1 MFDLTPDV
9 RDARD
14 SARGADPDARDS
26 ARGVNPGPSDAG
38 DRALE
43 GAFLP
48 ATLERFAHLTPRAR
62 LATALGVAV
71 IASLLRILL
80 VPLMGLE
87 SPYVTLFPA
96 VMFVAL
102 LVGITPGIVAA
113 AAVTVAT
120 EAWLGR
126 ATGFVRPGSADL
138 ARFAILVLSAAVLGR
153 VGARLRAVHTSLRRA
168 NAELRA
174 VDLARSETVARLRR
188 LADELQAGRAQARE
202 REARFRAITEAMP
215 QIVCVLAPDGS
226 PEYVN
231 AQWMGF
237 SGLTLA
243 ETVRAG
249 WALIVHPDD
258 LALVRDCR
266 RRALETGAPQ
276 EVELR
281 YRAASGSYRWFL
293 SRLAPVRGANGR
305 VVRFVGA
312 AMDITTRKEAEEALR
327 DADRRKTEFL
337 AMLSHELRNPL
348 APIRNSVY
356 VLAHA
361 DPTGEGARR
370 ARAVIER
377 QSEHLTRLV
386 DDLLDVTRIARGK
399 IDLRRAHVDLRDLV
413 RRAGE
418 DLRSTLESRGLVLSV
433 ELPPEPVL
441 ADADTTR
448 LEQVV
453 GNLLQNASKFTPR
466 GGRVTL
472 ALAHEGGE
480 AVIRVRDTGIGIDPE
495 LLGRVFE
502 PFVQAERSLART
514 QGGLGLGLALVK
526 GIAELH
532 GGSVRAESAGP
543 GHGAVVAVRVPA
555 LAAR

>member
-48 ATLERFAHLTPRAR
+48 ATLERLAHLTPRAR

-113 AAVTVAT
+113 AAGTVAT

>member
-14 SARGADPDARDS
+14 SARGADSDARDS
-26 ARGVNPGPSDAG
+26 ARGVNPGSSDAG

-48 ATLERFAHLTPRAR
+48 ATLERLAHLTPRAR

-113 AAVTVAT
+113 AAGTVAT

>member
-48 ATLERFAHLTPRAR
+48 ATLERLAHLTPRAR

-202 REARFRAITEAMP
+202 REGRFRAITEAMP

>member
-48 ATLERFAHLTPRAR
+48 ATLERLAHLTPRAR

>member
-26 ARGVNPGPSDAG
+26 ARGVNPGSSDAG

-48 ATLERFAHLTPRAR
+48 ATLERLAHLTPRAR

-113 AAVTVAT
+113 AAGTVAT